1 MSIILV
7 NPPNIRLQA
16 GLPMPYVTREKHNL
30 TASQRYTLP
39 MENLGLMYIAS
50 YAESRGI
57 PVHVI
62 DALLEEHTGPEQTFA
77 SIKRLSEQS
86 GTPEL
91 IGFTTI
97 VDFNSLL
104 DLVSRCK
111 TIWPNVLTCLGGPFA
126 TLNYERV
133 LQEWS
138 FDYVCIGDGEIPF
151 ALLAEAVFN
160 NRSLDAVPGLA
171 TRNSQGKIKITS
183 PPKTD
188 IDSLPW
194 PSRQQLPLVLA
205 EGFSAS
211 VSTQRGCPYRCSYCV
226 TGAISA
232 SIGKEGHN
240 LRSVESVVEEIC
252 YLHREFQIPFVT
264 IVDDLFV
271 SKAPSSQI
279 RAEEFARLLFNKS
292 LPIQFMCDV
301 RVDSINKDLF
311 LQLHQAGLRRV
322 FIGVETGSEDQLHFY
337 RKRHSKSH
345 HETVE
350 RLALLESIGIEVIA
364 GTIVWHPTVTPNE
377 IRATIAILDNLN
389 YKAASRLRSRLKIY
403 SGAPVNKSYD
413 SSIVYSDWPTIN
425 WRFAD
430 HRAQVAFDTV
440 FKVAEAP
447 ETTYEQA
454 RSTLLNALKVWEKS
468 PEA

>member
-7 NPPNIRLQA
+7 NAPNIRLQA

-30 TASQRYTLP
+30 TVGQRSSLP

-62 DALLEEHTGPEQTFA
+62 DALLEEHPGPEETFA
-77 SIKRLSEQS
+77 RIKLLSEQS
-86 GTPEL
+86 GAPDL

-97 VDFNSLL
+97 VDFTALL

-111 TIWPNVLTCLGGPFA
+111 ATWPHVLTCLGGPFA
-126 TLNYERV
+126 SLNYERV
-133 LQEWS
+133 LREWP
-138 FDYVCIGDGEIPF
+138 FDCVCVGDGELPF
-151 ALLAEAVFN
+151 VLLAEAVLN
-160 NRSLDAVPGLA
+160 NRSLNAIPGLA
-171 TRNSQGKIKITS
+171 TRDTQGQIKVVST
-183 PPKTD
+183 PKRE

-205 EGFSAS
+205 EGFSAG

-232 SIGKEGHN
+232 SQGKAGHN
-240 LRSVESVVEEIC
+240 LRSVESVVEEIY
-252 YLHREFQIPFVT
+252 YLHQEFQIPFVT

-271 SKAPSSQI
+271 SKTPASQT
-279 RAEEFARLLFNKS
+279 RAEEFARLLLNKS
-292 LPIQFMCDV
+292 FRIQFMCDV
-301 RVDSINKDLF
+301 RVDSISRDLF
-311 LQLHQAGLRRV
+311 QLLYQAGLRRV

-337 RKRHSKSH
+337 RKRHSKSRN
-345 HETVE
+345 ETIE
-350 RLALLESIGIEVIA
+350 RLAILESIGIEVIA
-364 GTIVWHPTVTPNE
+364 GTIVWHPMVTPDE
-377 IRATIAILDNLN
+377 IRATITILDNLK
-389 YKAASRLRSRLKIY
+389 YQAASRLRSRLKVY
-403 SGAPVNKSYD
+403 AGAPVNNSYGT
-413 SSIVYSDWPTIN
+413 SILYSDWPTIN

-430 HRAQVAFDTV
+430 PRAQIAFDTV

-454 RSTLLNALKVWEKS
+454 RTVLLNSLEDWESS
-468 PEA
+468 PVG